1 MSGIAVTSIENC
13 KRRYALQTQGY
24 DFREVVRRVGELF
37 GLDADAILIPGKQ
50 PQRAQARSVA
60 CYWAVRALGMTA
72 VAVARL
78 LGISQPA
85 VTQAA
90 GRGRDACK

>member
-13 KRRYALQTQGY
+13 KRHYALQTQGY

-60 CYWAVRALGMTA
+60 MLWGGA
-72 VAVARL
+72 
-78 LGISQPA
+78 GIGDDGCRGCKIAWHQPA
-85 VTQAA
+85 RSDPG
-90 GRGRDACK
+90 GRPRRDACK

>member
-37 GLDADAILIPGKQ
+37 ELDADAILIPGKQ
-50 PQRAQARSVA
+50 PRRAHARGLA
-60 CYWAVRALGMTA
+60 CYWAVRELGMTA
-72 VAVARL
+72 VAVARW

-85 VTQAA
+85 VTRAA